1 MNNAVTLKSFK
12 NGINIKLD
20 PEVPFETLYKELIEK
35 FSSSAKFFGKAKL
48 VISFEGRELSDE
60 EEEFLI
66 DCINDNSDI
75 TVLCVIGKNEAQ
87 EVQYIKAVNSFAQN
101 SADHGGQFYKGSV
114 KAGETLRTDSSLII
128 LGDVNPGATVAASG
142 NIIILGTLYGNIQ
155 AGCFGDDKSFIAA
168 LDLKCE
174 RIMIGDHKKE
184 LSQKELNS
192 KGGLF
197 IKNKAVPKI
206 IYIENDDITIKAI
219 TTDTLNSLSF

>member
-1 MNNAVTLKSFK
+1 MKSTVTLKSFK

-20 PEVPFETLYKELIEK
+20 PEVPFETIYKELIEK

-48 VISFEGRELSDE
+48 VISFQGRELSEE

-66 DCINDNSDI
+66 DCIHDNSDI
-75 TVLCVIGKNEAQ
+75 TVLCVIGEDEKQ
-87 EVQYIKAVNSFAQN
+87 EVKYIKAVNSFAQN
-101 SADHGGQFYKGSV
+101 SNDHGGQFYKGSV
-114 KAGETLRTDSSLII
+114 KAGETLETDSSLII

-142 NIIILGTLYGNIQ
+142 NIIILGSLYGNIQ

-174 RIMIGDHKKE
+174 RIMIGEHKKE
-184 LSQKELNS
+184 LTQKN
-192 KGGLF
+192 GLF
-197 IKNKAVPKI
+197 LKNKAVPKI
-206 IYIENDDITIKAI
+206 VYVENGDIAIKAI

>member
-1 MNNAVTLKSFK
+1 MNSTVMLKSFK

-20 PEVPFETLYKELIEK
+20 PDAPFETVYKELIEK

-48 VISFEGRELSDE
+48 VISFEGRDLSDE

-75 TVLCVIGKNEAQ
+75 TVLCVIGQNENQ
-87 EVQYIKAVNSFAQN
+87 EIQYIKAANSFAQN
-101 SADHGGQFYKGSV
+101 STEHGGQFYKGSV
-114 KAGETLRTDSSLII
+114 KAGETLETDSSLII

-142 NIIILGTLYGNIQ
+142 NIIVLGTLYGNIQ
-155 AGCFGDDKSFIAA
+155 AGCFGDDLSFIAA

-184 LSQKELNS
+184 LTQKN
-192 KGGLF
+192 GLF
-197 IKNKAVPKI
+197 LKNKSVPKLVYVKDGEI
-206 IYIENDDITIKAI
+206 DIKPI
-219 TTDTLNSLSF
+219 TTDTLSNLSF

>member
-1 MNNAVTLKSFK
+1 MKSSVTLKSFK

-20 PEVPFETLYKELIEK
+20 PEVPFETVYKELIEK
-35 FSSSAKFFGKAKL
+35 FASSAKFFGKAKL

-66 DCINDNSDI
+66 DCISENSDI
-75 TVLCVIGKNEAQ
+75 TVLCVIGQNERQ
-87 EVQYIKAVNSFAQN
+87 EAQYIKAVSSFASN
-101 SADHGGQFYKGSV
+101 STEHGGQFYKGSV
-114 KAGETLRTDSSLII
+114 KAGETLQTDSSLII

-184 LSQKELNS
+184 LTQKN
-192 KGGLF
+192 GLF
-197 IKNKAVPKI
+197 LKNKSVPKI
-206 IYIENDDITIKAI
+206 VYVENDDIAIKAI
-219 TTDTLNSLSF
+219 TTDTLNSLDF